1 MTTLAD
7 LNNLRVLNNKQP
19 LKAWKESK
27 AKLIAA
33 YEKEYAISFHA
44 NQPEEL
50 RGDELKAHKKA
61 KKIIA
66 DDLLKEE
73 VARAAIIP
81 HNKVNVASIAKEL
94 GINPKVARAKLRK
107 NKVDRNDIKAIRK
120 ALTKK

>member
-7 LNNLRVLNNKQP
+7 LNELRIQNNKQP
-19 LKAWKESK
+19 LKSWKESK

-44 NQPEEL
+44 NQPE
-50 RGDELKAHKKA
+50 ELKAHKKA